1 MDYELHELNFIKDDY
16 DNFITDC
23 FDAKKRFDSIFPE
36 QSSTWT
42 FGRYNIFN
50 LTMGSK
56 RFYKLYHEIKN
67 IARNYLKTDEPLWIQ
82 SWLNFHKM
90 HEVLEWHDHKNCS
103 AHGYVS
109 INPMKTKTIFEDYV
123 IDNEIGKL
131 YIGKPHLKHKVV
143 NMGAYE
149 DTRITIAFDIA
160 DINDYEETNK
170 DWENINIGYIP
181 I

>member
-1 MDYELHELNFIKDDY
+1 
-16 DNFITDC
+16 
-23 FDAKKRFDSIFPE
+23 
-36 QSSTWT
+36 
-42 FGRYNIFN
+42 
-50 LTMGSK
+50 
-56 RFYKLYHEIKN
+56 
-67 IARNYLKTDEPLWIQ
+67 
-82 SWLNFHKM
+82 M

-131 YIGKPHLKHKVV
+131 YIGKPYLKHKVV
-143 NMGAYE
+143 NMEAYE

-160 DINDYEETNK
+160 DMNNYKETNK